1 MTVLATMSWIPFWWL
16 LRMIAGE
23 TCSQQHPQGLVLR
36 CLSPRETTQSA
47 CLPPVHSPMAF
58 LLKLLRAH
66 PGWHLGLLV
75 ELTEG
80 S

>member
-16 LRMIAGE
+16 LRMTAGE
-23 TCSQQHPQGLVLR
+23 TCSQQHPQGLVLH
-36 CLSPRETTQSA
+36 CLSPRGTTQSA

-58 LLKLLRAH
+58 LLKLLQAH

-75 ELTEG
+75 ELTED